1 MKFSI
6 QKVKLRFDEQQIGK
20 RIYLC
25 SVISVSILVLVC
37 GLFLHFF
44 FHSVVDKACKNLQEI
59 FSKTSLVRK
68 KRFIRAYSIVPFVK
82 TKNLQNGHRTVFT
95 ASTKNSSNEM
105 FFIVKNSYEQQKKDH
120 EIFGI
125 YTDGFL
131 LQSHVRKNLFT
142 YSNFSQILGQFSAL
156 LVTEIYEQPV
166 EMSTLKNSLGNKK
179 ESPICFFLHAIQM
192 PITFEDFF

>member
-37 GLFLHFF
+37 GFFLHFF
-44 FHSVVDKACKNLQEI
+44 FQSMVDKACNKLQEI
-59 FSKTSLVRK
+59 FSKTSLVKK

-105 FFIVKNSYEQQKKDH
+105 FFIVKNSYEQRKKILKFPPLAQMGSYH
-120 EIFGI
+120 YLMSEE
-125 YTDGFL
+125 TFL
-131 LQSHVRKNLFT
+131 PTAICHKFWVVSSTTFDRDLRTASRNV
-142 YSNFSQILGQFSAL
+142 YS
-156 LVTEIYEQPV
+156 
-166 EMSTLKNSLGNKK
+166 KK
-179 ESPICFFLHAIQM
+179 RP
-192 PITFEDFF
+192 